1 MEFNWIQIMGY
12 IFTVLMGALAVYFKH
27 NEKIQKKAAQISEKR
42 EELRIKA
49 ERLITDAEYEFI
61 GFKRGGERFE
71 WIIDWLYLA
80 VPDPLQNI
88 FTREVLGDIVQG
100 VYNNAKAFA
109 KTQTDKLV
117 DKIIADK
124 EESDAAVDNAV

>member
-1 MEFNWIQIMGY
+1 
-12 IFTVLMGALAVYFKH
+12 MGALAVYFKH
-27 NEKIQKKAAQISEKR
+27 NEKLQKKAAQISEKR

-49 ERLITDAEYEFI
+49 ETLITDAEYEFI

-80 VPDPLQNI
+80 VPDSLQNI

-100 VYNNAKAFA
+100 VFLNAKAFA
-109 KTQTDKLV
+109 RTQADKLV
-117 DKIIADK
+117 DKIIPDK
-124 EESDAAVDNAV
+124 EDNDAKTDNAV